1 MMACSSKPSVST
13 RIWRFFPLTFLP
25 ASDRCRPPFFSALHA
40 LAIDDGGGRAGFS
53 FAVLPTRHIKRVM
66 DAIQRAVVTPQV
78 EIVEKCAARR
88 QIFRDRTPLASRAQN
103 IHDPVHHF
111 AHLDMALVAAAL
123 GGRDQWF
130 DMRPFIVGQIT
141 RISQFAAVVT
151 SAVLPCPHRWCPSRI
166 RSPL

>member
-1 MMACSSKPSVST
+1 
-13 RIWRFFPLTFLP
+13 
-25 ASDRCRPPFFSALHA
+25 
-40 LAIDDGGGRAGFS
+40 
-53 FAVLPTRHIKRVM
+53 
-66 DAIQRAVVTPQV
+66 
-78 EIVEKCAARR
+78 EKCAARR

-130 DMRPFIVGQIT
+130 DMRPFIVGQVT

-151 SAVLPCPHRWCPSRI
+151 SVVLRRPHRWCPSRI
-166 RSPL
+166 RSPLRITNDSKDSKCFRTDTEKIHYFDGNNKGPL